1 MSALPPAIG
10 DRTDLRDKVYQPST
24 VLKPAFIGI
33 AGPNAAADINEK
45 TFPKR
50 F

>member
-10 DRTDLRDKVYQPST
+10 GRTDLRDEVYQPST
-24 VLKPAFIGI
+24 GLKPAFIGI
-33 AGPNAAADINEK
+33 ANRSGADINEK

>member
-1 MSALPPAIG
+1 MRFTSQHWAETRFYRYGRANRSG
-10 DRTDLRDKVYQPST
+10 
-24 VLKPAFIGI
+24 
-33 AGPNAAADINEK
+33 ADINEK